1 MSINYPLITVII
13 AAYNSPVTL
22 RCAIHSVLNQDFKD
36 FEVLVIGDCCNAE
49 IDHVVYE
56 FIDERLHWFNLPKNI
71 GSQYGPN
78 NEGLK
83 RGRGKYVAYLGHD
96 DLWFSNHLSSLAQFI
111 EETDSDLVHCLCSCI
126 LPNGPNKLFGPP
138 ANGRNYT
145 NSFVPPSAWLHKRSL
160 IEDCG
165 FWNKQ
170 DLLSIGVDQDYLNR
184 IAKAGKKISFY
195 NNLIVLK
202 FISGDWG
209 LYSKRDNFPQLSYL
223 EKLEKNPQKL
233 IEEILF
239 KYTAYYCV
247 TIGERKPMLKSFMNL
262 LGDILYFFNFN
273 YLNCRYRWPLN
284 HLFIYHH
291 QRLRKKNRKSR
302 GLDV

>member
-1 MSINYPLITVII
+1 MPTNYPLITVII

-22 RCAIHSVLNQDFKD
+22 RCAIQSVLNQDFKD
-36 FEVLVIGDCCNAE
+36 FEVIVIGDCCNAE
-49 IDHVVYE
+49 IDNVVYE
-56 FIDERLHWFNLPKNI
+56 FIDERLQWFNLPENI

-83 RGRGKYVAYLGHD
+83 RARGKYIAYLGHD
-96 DLWFSNHLSSLAQFI
+96 DLWFSNHLSSLVHFI
-111 EETDSDLVHCLCSCI
+111 EETDSDLVHCLCACI
-126 LPNGPNKLFGPP
+126 RPKVSSGLFGPP

-170 DLLSIGVDQDYLNR
+170 ELLSIGVDQDYLNR
-184 IAKAGKKISFY
+184 IALSGKKINFY

-202 FISGDWG
+202 FISGEWG
-209 LYSKRDNFPQLSYL
+209 LYSKRENFPQSSYL
-223 EKLEKNPQKL
+223 EKLKKDPQKL

-239 KYTAYYCV
+239 KFTANYCL
-247 TIGERKPMLKSFMNL
+247 TIGERKSISRSFIIL
-262 LGDILYFFNFN
+262 LDNILYFFNFN
-273 YLNCRYRWPLN
+273 YLNYRYKWPLN
-284 HLFIYHH
+284 HIYIYHY
-291 QRLRKKNRKSR
+291 QRHRKKDRKSR
-302 GLDV
+302 GLEV